1 MPCLLAH
8 PGMVPPPAVSLT
20 PDLQSLLFHI
30 AQLPLKSLVKISETE
45 NPTGNKSDHEL
56 PEGALKSDLLL
67 LNIFNWVI
75 LFLFAMT

>member
-1 MPCLLAH
+1 MPCLPAH
-8 PGMVPPPAVSLT
+8 PGLVPTPAVSLT

-30 AQLPLKSLVKISETE
+30 TQLPLKSPITE

-67 LNIFNWVI
+67 LNIFSWVI